1 MQEDRAHLAEQTI
14 EQYEKYVNPA
24 MARLFRYMGLATVEW
39 EARGC
44 YITDHSGEQYLDL
57 LGGYGMFSAGHSHP
71 RIVAAAKVQLDRMA
85 MPSKLLLNKPMADLS
100 QLLAEITPGDL
111 VYSFFGNSG
120 TEAVEAALKLA
131 RLAKKK
137 PGIISTK
144 GSFHGKSMGSLSA
157 TGRDIFRGPFAPLV
171 PGFKH
176 VPFGDAAAVAEA
188 IDEET
193 AAVIVEPIQGEGG
206 VIVPPAGYLQEL
218 RRICDEKDVLL
229 IADEV
234 QTGLGRTGLMFGVD
248 HEDVV
253 PDIICLAK
261 ALGGGVIPIGAIVAR
276 PNLWDGFIDA
286 PFLHTST
293 FGGGPLACAVAIEA
307 INVTRDEGLC
317 ENAAARGEEF
327 MAALRE
333 LQAQYPDVI
342 AEVRGRGLII
352 GIEFTDGGYAGYTIS
367 EMVNHKVIAAY
378 TLNNPKVI
386 RIEPSLII
394 SKEDTD
400 KAISIL
406 RKVIAAVA
414 ELKDDI

>member
-1 MQEDRAHLAEQTI
+1 MQEDRAHLAEQTL

-24 MARLFRYMGLATVEW
+24 LARLFRYMGLATVEW
-39 EARGC
+39 EAKGC
-44 YITDHSGEQYLDL
+44 YITDHSGEQYMDL

-71 RIVAAAKVQLDRMA
+71 RIVAAAKLQLDRMA

-111 VYSFFGNSG
+111 QYSFFGNSG

-176 VPFGDAAAVAEA
+176 VTYGDANAVAEA

-206 VIVPPAGYLQEL
+206 VIVPPRGYMQEL

-229 IADEV
+229 IVDEV

-248 HEDVV
+248 HEGVV

-261 ALGGGVIPIGAIVAR
+261 ALGGGVMPIGAIVAR

-307 INVTRDEGLC
+307 INVTREEGLC
-317 ENAAARGEEF
+317 ENAAARGDEF
-327 MAALRE
+327 ICALRE
-333 LQAQYPDVI
+333 LQVRYPDVI
-342 AEVRGRGLII
+342 AEVRGQGLII
-352 GIEFTDGGYAGYTIS
+352 GIEFTDSGYAGYTIS
-367 EMVNHKVIAAY
+367 EMVNNKVIAAY

-386 RIEPSLII
+386 RIEPALVI
-394 SKEDTD
+394 SKEDTG
-400 KAISIL
+400 KAITIL